1 MKWGKDVDLF
11 PVKVRTYQSK
21 FDSDFWPLLTDWLLE
36 NTEFRQN
43 NFPEGVETS
52 WPMLQTIDEGPIYD
66 LKEFFYAALT
76 DYHLHHKLHCDQL
89 KISTMWANRA
99 PARSGV
105 GHPLHRHPMSYIS
118 AVFYITEGAPT
129 VFHDPLTQRNYD
141 SMEVVSEVINENH
154 YGPHAAIDAEPGK
167 LILFPS
173 WLMHQSDRHLE
184 DYDRWTISFN
194 ALPTGKVNIGPWD
207 EPMAYMDLTK

>member
-1 MKWGKDVDLF
+1 
-11 PVKVRTYQSK
+11 
-21 FDSDFWPLLTDWLLE
+21 
-36 NTEFRQN
+36 
-43 NFPEGVETS
+43 
-52 WPMLQTIDEGPIYD
+52 
-66 LKEFFYAALT
+66 
-76 DYHLHHKLHCDQL
+76 
-89 KISTMWANRA
+89 
-99 PARSGV
+99 
-105 GHPLHRHPMSYIS
+105 
-118 AVFYITEGAPT
+118 
-129 VFHDPLTQRNYD
+129 
-141 SMEVVSEVINENH
+141 MEVVSEVINENH